1 MKLLK
6 NLNKK
11 TTIIISLIIVGLLSV
26 GIGIAFLQDHT
37 QVLTNIFGLAS
48 IDTEIKED
56 IVEGDLTKAPKVV
69 STDKSETDAM
79 VRMRLNISNVE
90 VFSKYFGLAGID
102 TVENDSGTNSG
113 ISAGMYW
120 KIEDGE
126 NNDPYNAYYYYQH
139 VLQPKGEDH
148 DSTNPLFTQIL
159 YKYED
164 NGETK
169 FLPFY
174 VLDSDNQS
182 QENPGYVLNPEI
194 PEDQKMRVMK
204 ALSYLNDITITLYQE
219 SVPVK
224 IKDWNADANGDDII
238 DNNTDHATEIWEYFD
253 SKGSI
258 TVE

>member
-11 TTIIISLIIVGLLSV
+11 TTIIISLIIVGMLSV

-48 IDTEIKED
+48 IDTEINEH
-56 IVEGDLTKAPKVV
+56 IVEGDLTKEPKVV

-90 VFSKYFGLAGID
+90 VFSKYFGLKGID
-102 TVENDSGTNSG
+102 TVDSRCDG
-113 ISAGMYW
+113 W
-120 KIEDGE
+120 KIDTNAEDR
-126 NNDPYNAYYYYQH
+126 YNAYYYYQN
-139 VLQPKGEDH
+139 VLKPNS
-148 DSTNPLFTQIL
+148 STNPLFTQIL
-159 YKYED
+159 YKYVN

-174 VLDSDNQS
+174 VLDDDNQI
-182 QENPGYVLNPEI
+182 QGNPVYVLNSDI
-194 PEDQKMRVMK
+194 PIDQQKRARD
-204 ALSYLNDITITLYQE
+204 ALSHLNDITITLYQE

-224 IKDWNADANGDDII
+224 VKDWNADANGDDII
-238 DNNTDHATEIWEYFD
+238 DNNTDHDTEIWEYFD

>member
-11 TTIIISLIIVGLLSV
+11 TTIIISLIIVGMLSV

-48 IDTEIKED
+48 IDTEIEED
-56 IVEGDLTKAPKVV
+56 IVEGDLTKEPKVV

-79 VRMRLNISNVE
+79 VRIRLNISNVE
-90 VFSKYFGLAGID
+90 VFSKYFGLKGID
-102 TVENDSGTNSG
+102 TAENNSGTTNNEEGTYWIKDSNS
-113 ISAGMYW
+113 ID
-120 KIEDGE
+120 K
-126 NNDPYNAYYYYQH
+126 YNAYYYYQH
-139 VLQPKGEDH
+139 VLQPQGEKH
-148 DSTNPLFTQIL
+148 DSTTPLFTQIL
-159 YKYED
+159 YKYKE

-174 VLDSDNQS
+174 VLDDDNQI
-182 QENPGYVLNPEI
+182 QGNPVYVLNPDI
-194 PEDQKMRVMK
+194 PTDQKEK
-204 ALSYLNDITITLYQE
+204 ATEALSYLNDITITLYQE

-224 IKDWNADANGDDII
+224 VKDWNADANGDGII

>member
-11 TTIIISLIIVGLLSV
+11 TTIIISLIIVGMLSV

-48 IDTEIKED
+48 IDTEIKEN
-56 IVEGDLTKAPKVV
+56 IVHGDLTKAPKVV

-79 VRMRLNISNVE
+79 VRMRLNISNVK
-90 VFSKYFGLAGID
+90 VFSEYFGLKGID
-102 TVENDSGTNSG
+102 TVEGNSGTNSD
-113 ISAGMYW
+113 IPDGMYW
-120 KIEDGE
+120 EIEDGE
-126 NNDPYNAYYYYQH
+126 NDRYNAYYYYQH
-139 VLQPKGEDH
+139 VLQPKDEGH

-164 NGETK
+164 GGDTK

-174 VLDSDNQS
+174 VLDNDNQS
-182 QENPGYVLNPEI
+182 QENSDYVLNPNI
-194 PEDQKMRVMK
+194 PDNQKERVME

-224 IKDWNADANGDDII
+224 VKDWNADANGDGII
-238 DNNTDHATEIWEYFD
+238 DHDTDHATEIWEYFD
-253 SKGSI
+253 SKEASQ
-258 TVE
+258 

>member
-11 TTIIISLIIVGLLSV
+11 TTIIISLIIVGMLSV

-56 IVEGDLTKAPKVV
+56 IVQGDLTKIPKVV

-90 VFSKYFGLAGID
+90 VFSKYFGLKGID
-102 TVENDSGTNSG
+102 TEDSSCDGWEKDTNSTD
-113 ISAGMYW
+113 
-120 KIEDGE
+120 K
-126 NNDPYNAYYYYQH
+126 YNAYYYYQN
-139 VLQPKGEDH
+139 VLKPNS
-148 DSTNPLFTQIL
+148 STTALFTQIL
-159 YKYED
+159 YKYEG
-164 NGETK
+164 NGETE

-174 VLDSDNQS
+174 VLNSDNQT
-182 QENPGYVLNPEI
+182 QGDPVYVLNPEI
-194 PEDQKMRVMK
+194 QRDKALE

-224 IKDWNADANGDDII
+224 VKDWNADRDDNGIIDPNGD
-238 DNNTDHATEIWEYFD
+238 ATAIWEYFD
-253 SKGSI
+253 SEEVSQ
-258 TVE
+258 

>member
-11 TTIIISLIIVGLLSV
+11 TTIIISLIIVGMLSV

-48 IDTEIKED
+48 IDTEIDED
-56 IVEGDLTKAPKVV
+56 IVDGDLTKAPKVV

-90 VFSKYFGLAGID
+90 VFSKYFGLKGID
-102 TVENDSGTNSG
+102 TVEDDSGTNSY
-113 ISAGMYW
+113 ISDGKYW
-120 KIEDGE
+120 KVGDGE
-126 NNDPYNAYYYYQH
+126 NDRYNAYYYYQH
-139 VLQPKGEDH
+139 VLQPQGEGH

-164 NGETK
+164 NGITK

-174 VLDSDNQS
+174 VLDDDNQS
-182 QENPGYVLNPEI
+182 QENPDYVLNPEI
-194 PEDQKMRVMK
+194 PEDQMEKAK
-204 ALSYLNDITITLYQE
+204 EALSYLNDITITLYQE

-224 IKDWNADANGDDII
+224 VNDWNADENGDGII
-238 DNNTDHATEIWEYFD
+238 DSYDNAIEIWEYFD
-253 SKGSI
+253 SEEVSQ
-258 TVE
+258 